1 MDSVKENYKNVF
13 STKFSIKCYT
23 EEQEE
28 NWDSFVKQ
36 KSMNGTFLQTRKF
49 INYHPKDRFKDC
61 SLMIYKGNTLTA
73 CVLGCEWIEE
83 GEKVFFSHKGTT
95 FGGIVIGKQ
104 IYNATSIN
112 ELMDCMEDYLREQQ
126 FDKIYLKM
134 TPAVFERENTDL
146 LDYFLYQ
153 KGYEQYTELNYYMH
167 LNRYRE
173 NILSQFSAGKRR
185 DYRYALK
192 NNLTF
197 EKLETKEQVMQF
209 YDVLQINLKKLG
221 LKSVHSYEDLIDL
234 KYNRFVQEI
243 EFYGVFLEKKMIAG
257 SMVFLFD
264 GRIMHTQYLSSDEQ
278 YQKLFPMDFLIYHLI
293 ECAVEKQL
301 ELFTFGICTENQ
313 GRYLNFGL
321 SRFKEVFGTEFCLNK
336 SFEKRLLLS

>member
-1 MDSVKENYKNVF
+1 
-13 STKFSIKCYT
+13 
-23 EEQEE
+23 
-28 NWDSFVKQ
+28 
-36 KSMNGTFLQTRKF
+36 
-49 INYHPKDRFKDC
+49 
-61 SLMIYKGNTLTA
+61 MIYKGNTLTA

-209 YDVLQINLKKLG
+209 YDVLQINLKNLG
-221 LKSVHSYEDLIDL
+221 
-234 KYNRFVQEI
+234 
-243 EFYGVFLEKKMIAG
+243 
-257 SMVFLFD
+257 
-264 GRIMHTQYLSSDEQ
+264 
-278 YQKLFPMDFLIYHLI
+278 
-293 ECAVEKQL
+293 
-301 ELFTFGICTENQ
+301 
-313 GRYLNFGL
+313 
-321 SRFKEVFGTEFCLNK
+321 
-336 SFEKRLLLS
+336 

>member
-1 MDSVKENYKNVF
+1 MCKLSECGCIKGGVME
-13 STKFSIKCYT
+13 FSIKCYT

-28 NWDSFVKQ
+28 NWDSFVKK

-112 ELMDCMEDYLREQQ
+112 ELMDCIEDYLREQQ

-153 KGYEQYTELNYYMH
+153 KGYEQYISH
-167 LNRYRE
+167 LH
-173 NILSQFSAGKRR
+173 Q
-185 DYRYALK
+185 
-192 NNLTF
+192 NL
-197 EKLETKEQVMQF
+197 
-209 YDVLQINLKKLG
+209 
-221 LKSVHSYEDLIDL
+221 
-234 KYNRFVQEI
+234 
-243 EFYGVFLEKKMIAG
+243 
-257 SMVFLFD
+257 
-264 GRIMHTQYLSSDEQ
+264 
-278 YQKLFPMDFLIYHLI
+278 
-293 ECAVEKQL
+293 
-301 ELFTFGICTENQ
+301 
-313 GRYLNFGL
+313 
-321 SRFKEVFGTEFCLNK
+321 
-336 SFEKRLLLS
+336 

>member
-1 MDSVKENYKNVF
+1 
-13 STKFSIKCYT
+13 
-23 EEQEE
+23 
-28 NWDSFVKQ
+28 
-36 KSMNGTFLQTRKF
+36 
-49 INYHPKDRFKDC
+49 
-61 SLMIYKGNTLTA
+61 
-73 CVLGCEWIEE
+73 
-83 GEKVFFSHKGTT
+83 
-95 FGGIVIGKQ
+95 
-104 IYNATSIN
+104 
-112 ELMDCMEDYLREQQ
+112 
-126 FDKIYLKM
+126 
-134 TPAVFERENTDL
+134 
-146 LDYFLYQ
+146 
-153 KGYEQYTELNYYMH
+153 
-167 LNRYRE
+167 
-173 NILSQFSAGKRR
+173 
-185 DYRYALK
+185 
-192 NNLTF
+192 
-197 EKLETKEQVMQF
+197 MQF
-209 YDVLQINLKKLG
+209 YDVLQINLNKLG

-321 SRFKEVFGTEFCLNK
+321 SRFKEGFGTEFCLNK